1 MSRFVRVLSILLGAA
16 GVFALSG
23 PLFAQAY
30 PAKPVRLI
38 VPYAAGGFSD
48 VLARTLAQKMSEGLG
63 QQVVV
68 ENRTGASTI
77 IGADAVAKSAP
88 DGYTLFFA
96 TGTALNINQHLFSK
110 LPYNPEKDFVPVGKV
125 AVLPYVLLAHP
136 AVPANSFKDLIAYAK
151 ANPGKVNFAD
161 PGNGTAPHLAV
172 KILEQSAGVSFE
184 SIHYKGN
191 APATVDLLAGQ
202 VHLLFDGLA
211 VPEPHIKS
219 GKLKILAVASLKRF
233 PSLPNVPAI
242 AESYPGF
249 EASTWYCIMAPAGTS
264 KEIVNRINTEI
275 QKYTNDPANKER
287 MLAQGAILEGGA
299 PEQLAAYIK
308 AETERWGTVIKKAG
322 IKLD

>member
-1 MSRFVRVLSILLGAA
+1 MTRFVRVLSILLGAG

-30 PAKPVRLI
+30 PAKPVRLV

-48 VLARTLAQKMSEGLG
+48 VLARALAQKMTEGLG

-68 ENRTGASTI
+68 ENRPGASTI
-77 IGADAVAKSAP
+77 IGADAVAKSPP
-88 DGYTLFFA
+88 DGYTLFFS

-151 ANPGKVNFAD
+151 ANPGKLNFAT
-161 PGNGTAPHLAV
+161 PGNGTAPHLAI
-172 KILEQSAGVSFE
+172 KILEQAAGVSFE

-202 VHLLFDGLA
+202 VHLLFDGLV

-219 GKLKILAVASLKRF
+219 GKLKALAVASLKRF
-233 PSLPNVPAI
+233 PSQPNILAI

-249 EASTWYCIMAPAGTS
+249 DASTWYCVMAPAGTS
-264 KEIVNRINTEI
+264 KEIVSRINAEI
-275 QKYTNDPANKER
+275 QKYLNDPGNKER
-287 MLAQGAILEGGA
+287 MLAQGAILEGGT
-299 PEQLAAYIK
+299 PEQLAAYLK
-308 AETERWGTVIKKAG
+308 SETERWGTVIKKAG

>member
-1 MSRFVRVLSILLGAA
+1 MTRFVRVFSILLGAA

-30 PAKPVRLI
+30 PAKPVRLV

-48 VLARTLAQKMSEGLG
+48 VLARALAQKMTEGLG

-68 ENRTGASTI
+68 ENRPGASTI
-77 IGADAVAKSAP
+77 IGADAVAKSPP
-88 DGYTLFFA
+88 DGYTLFFS

-136 AVPANSFKDLIAYAK
+136 AVPANSFKDLMAYAK
-151 ANPGKVNFAD
+151 ANPGKLNFAT
-161 PGNGTAPHLAV
+161 PGNGTAPHLAI
-172 KILEQSAGVSFE
+172 KILEQAAGVSFE

-202 VHLLFDGLA
+202 VHLLFDGLV

-219 GKLKILAVASLKRF
+219 GKLKALAVASLKRF
-233 PSLPNVPAI
+233 PSQPNIPAI

-249 EASTWYCIMAPAGTS
+249 DASTWYCVMAPAGTS
-264 KEIVNRINTEI
+264 KEIVSRINAEI
-275 QKYTNDPANKER
+275 QKYLNDPGNKER
-287 MLAQGAILEGGA
+287 MLAQGAILEGGT
-299 PEQLAAYIK
+299 PEQLAAYLK
-308 AETERWGTVIKKAG
+308 SETERWGTVIKKAG

>member
-1 MSRFVRVLSILLGAA
+1 MKNIKTLSVLLALGLALSAA
-16 GVFALSG
+16 GFS
-23 PLFAQAY
+23 FAQSY
-30 PAKPVRLI
+30 PGKPVRLI

-48 VLARTLAQKMSEGLG
+48 VLARTLAQKMTEGLG

-68 ENRTGASTI
+68 ENRPGASTI
-77 IGADAVAKSAP
+77 IGADAVAKSAS

-136 AVPANSFKDLIAYAK
+136 AVPANSFKDLIAYVK

-172 KILEQSAGVSFE
+172 KILEQTAGVSFE

-249 EASTWYCIMAPAGTS
+249 DASTWYCVMAPAGTS
-264 KEIVNRINTEI
+264 KDVVNRINTEI

-287 MLAQGAILEGGA
+287 MLAQGAILEGGT
-299 PEQLAAYIK
+299 PEQLAAYLK
-308 AETERWGTVIKKAG
+308 SETERWGTVIKKAG